1 LRSHASLCRKARTK
15 ETKPV
20 RIRFLQDLRYKLME
34 REGKK
39 RRQAREA
46 EGRGPAIFPLEPAP
60 AWNVLD
66 HKDKFA
72 GLKSRWELTKLV
84 RPNGIAAELG
94 VANGVFSDLILKKSN
109 IDYLYSIDM
118 YGDRKHTID
127 QYKVA
132 LAQLVAHRKRNCILK
147 MKFDE
152 ALSLFPDKYFDF
164 IYIDG
169 FAAKGQDGGSALHDW
184 YPKIKDGGVF
194 AGHDYADKWPMT
206 VKAVDDFAAEY
217 KLTIHT
223 VGGTDDPEDE
233 QNRYASW
240 FLTKG

>member
-1 LRSHASLCRKARTK
+1 M
-15 ETKPV
+15 
-20 RIRFLQDLRYKLME
+20 RIRFLQDIRYALMQ

-39 RRQAREA
+39 RRKERDA
-46 EGRGPAIFPLEPAP
+46 EGKAEAVFPLEPSP

-66 HKDKFA
+66 HKDKFTT
-72 GLKSRWELTKLV
+72 LKTRWELTKLV
-84 RPNGIAAELG
+84 RPHGIAAELG

-132 LAQLVAHRKRNCILK
+132 LSLLVPHRKRNTILK

-169 FAAKGQDGGSALHDW
+169 FAATGQDGGSALHDW

-194 AGHDYADKWPMT
+194 AGHDYADKWPHT
-206 VKAVDDFAAEY
+206 KKAVDDFAAEN
-217 KLTIHT
+217 KLKIHT
-223 VGGTDDPEDE
+223 VGGEAEPEDE

-240 FLTKG
+240 FVVRE

>member
-1 LRSHASLCRKARTK
+1 M
-15 ETKPV
+15 
-20 RIRFLQDLRYKLME
+20 RIRILQDLRYALME

-39 RRQAREA
+39 RRKAREA
-46 EGRGPAIFPLEPAP
+46 EGKEPAMFPLEPAP
-60 AWNVLD
+60 AWNIAD

-118 YGDRKHTID
+118 YGDRKHTVD

-132 LAQLVAHRKRNCILK
+132 LALLVPHRKRNCILK

-152 ALSLFPDKYFDF
+152 ALPLFPDKYFDF

-169 FAAKGQDGGSALHDW
+169 FAATGQDGGSALLDW

-194 AGHDYADKWPMT
+194 SGHDYSDKWPHT
-206 VKAVDDFAAEY
+206 KKAVDEFAAAH
-217 KLTIHT
+217 KLKIHT
-223 VGGTDDPEDE
+223 VGGEHDPIDE

-240 FLTKG
+240 FVVRE

>member
-1 LRSHASLCRKARTK
+1 M
-15 ETKPV
+15 
-20 RIRFLQDLRYKLME
+20 RIRFLQDIRYALME

-39 RRQAREA
+39 RRKARGDESKTA
-46 EGRGPAIFPLEPAP
+46 AIFPAEPAP
-60 AWNVLD
+60 VWNVLD

-72 GLKSRWELTKLV
+72 ALKTRWELTKLV
-84 RPNGIAAELG
+84 RPHGVAAELG
-94 VANGVFSDLILKKSN
+94 VANGVFSDLILKKSS

-118 YGDRKHTID
+118 YGDRKHTVE

-132 LAQLVAHRKRNCILK
+132 LAQLVAHGKRNAILK

-169 FAAKGQDGGSALHDW
+169 FAATGQDGGSVLHDW

-194 AGHDYADKWPMT
+194 SGHDYSDKWPHT
-206 VKAVDDFAAEY
+206 KRAVDAFAAEH
-217 KLTIHT
+217 KLKIHI
-223 VGGTDDPEDE
+223 VGGELDPIDE

-240 FLTKG
+240 FLVRD

>member
-1 LRSHASLCRKARTK
+1 
-15 ETKPV
+15 V
-20 RIRFLQDLRYKLME
+20 RIKLLQDIRYALME

-39 RRQAREA
+39 RRKAREA
-46 EGRGPAIFPLEPAP
+46 DGKPQAVFPSETAP

-72 GLKSRWELTKLV
+72 ALKSRWELTKLV

-94 VANGVFSDLILKKSN
+94 VANGVFSDIILKKSN

-118 YGDRKHTID
+118 YGDSKHTVE
-127 QYKVA
+127 QYRVA

-152 ALSLFPDKYFDF
+152 ALPLFPDKYFDF

-169 FAAKGQDGGSALHDW
+169 FAATGQDGGSALHDW

-194 AGHDYADKWPMT
+194 SGHDYDDKWPHT
-206 VKAVDDFAAEY
+206 KKAVDEFARQY
-217 KLTIHT
+217 KLKIHT
-223 VGGTDDPEDE
+223 VGGTPDPEDE
-233 QNRYASW
+233 SNKYASW
-240 FLTKG
+240 FVVNA